1 MELSSRSSLQRML
14 NIFRLVSQPSELVA
28 RTVLK
33 RAPPRYIAI
42 LPLILLFQSCF
53 IITIKLP
60 LSVLQHSQRQL
71 CFFIVAKGNQAQKE
85 MTGSVNQSF

>member
-1 MELSSRSSLQRML
+1 ML
-14 NIFRLVSQPSELVA
+14 NIFRLVSQPSGLVVRHQLQA